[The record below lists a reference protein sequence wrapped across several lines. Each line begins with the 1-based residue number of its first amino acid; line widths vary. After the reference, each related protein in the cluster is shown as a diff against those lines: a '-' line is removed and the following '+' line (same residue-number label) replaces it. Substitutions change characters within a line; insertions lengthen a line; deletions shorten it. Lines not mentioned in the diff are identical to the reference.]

1 MSLLSR
7 WLCVSLIVASSGS
20 AFAGIVGPFE
30 DGELHLPGGSLQ
42 QQWVYHTVWW
52 GHTSNG
58 QSIGG
63 TDLLFNN
70 WDGSI
75 DVWLFGMVFGQP
87 GGPGG
92 VGSDQE
98 LDLITV
104 HGNRPPGASVITGFE
119 PDAGLNFD
127 PNPAVGF
134 DGREQHW
141 GRANPGKQ
149 YFSYFGDWVVANQ
162 LPGVLPGA
170 DLSLFDT
177 TSTTQ
182 SYRVYKTT
190 VELRDYVV
198 PEPSTWA
205 LGAVGMLGVAALTR
219 RSRRSRAAV

>member
-30 DGELHLPGGSLQ
+30 DGQLHLPGGSPQL
-42 QQWVYHTVWW
+42 QWVYHTTWT

-58 QSIGG
+58 QNIGG

-75 DVWLFGMVFGQP
+75 DIWLFGMVFVQP
-87 GGPGG
+87 GGGG
-92 VGSDQE
+92 IGTDKK

-104 HGNRPPGASVITGFE
+104 HGNRPPGALVITGFD
-119 PDAGLNFD
+119 PGSGLNFD

-134 DGREQHW
+134 DGRERHW
-141 GRANPGKQ
+141 GRANPKNQ
-149 YFSYFGDWVVANQ
+149 YFSYFGEWVVASQ
-162 LPGVLPGA
+162 LPGMLPGA

-177 TSTTQ
+177 SSTTQ

-190 VELRDYVV
+190 VDLRDYAI

-205 LGAVGMLGVAALTR
+205 LGAMGLAGIAMMTR
-219 RSRRSRAAV
+219 RGRRSHAAV